1 MFILKARNIT
11 KSFADE
17 VILNDVSFDLLKN
30 ERVGIVGANGAG
42 KTTLAKIIYGQ
53 LAPDSGKIEKQQ
65 NISIG
70 YLHQSVDNEIHE
82 EALSSK
88 EFYLRT
94 SELGLQQVQNWT
106 NEQLANLS
114 GGERLKIT
122 LAQIWATQP
131 ELLILDEPTNHLDFQ
146 GVNWLIN
153 ELKHFNGT
161 VLIISHD
168 RYFLDKAVSTIYD
181 LEQGY
186 LTIYSGNYT
195 TYREKKQKL
204 NADKLHQ
211 YEIMQKYKANV
222 EQQINQLQ
230 QWSGKAHRN
239 MNKQEGFKEYHGVK
253 AKKIDKAIK
262 SKMKRL
268 NQELEK
274 KKIEKPIEEAP
285 VRFQFAENKKRGKR
299 MVEAERLE
307 KSFGK
312 RTLFKDS
319 SFYIN
324 NGERIGLI
332 GPNGSGKTTLL
343 NMIIGHEL
351 QTSGKLIISQ
361 ANKVAYLSQDVGD
374 MPLSIR
380 AIDALELTDQEEQFK
395 ARTILANMG
404 IHADKLMQP
413 IATLSLGERTR
424 IKLTKILL
432 QGYNLLILDEPT
444 NHLDLASR
452 EQLEAALTDFT
463 GTLLIVSHDYY
474 FMNKLC
480 NKLLVI
486 ENEKIIR
493 VEMNLEQYEK
503 RKQSQSE
510 PNIQGIKEELL
521 CIETEITAVL
531 GQMSLI
537 LPSSEEYTQLDQKF
551 LSLTKRKR
559 ELINLLDKFKK

>member
-1 MFILKARNIT
+1 MFIVKARNIT

-17 VILNDVSFDLLKN
+17 MILNDVSFDLLKN
-30 ERVGIVGANGAG
+30 ERVGLVGANGAG
-42 KTTLAKIIYGQ
+42 KTTLAQIIYGQ

-65 NISIG
+65 NITIG
-70 YLHQSVDNEIHE
+70 YLHQSVDNTLQED
-82 EALSSK
+82 ALSSK

-106 NEQLANLS
+106 NEQLAHLS

-168 RYFLDKAVSTIYD
+168 RYFLDKTVSTIYD
-181 LEQGY
+181 LEQGN

-195 TYREKKQKL
+195 TYREKKKKL

-211 YEIMQKYKANV
+211 YENMQKYKANV

-274 KKIEKPIEEAP
+274 KKIEKPIEEAT

-343 NMIIGHEL
+343 NMIIGQE
-351 QTSGKLIISQ
+351 QQSSGKLIISQ

-374 MPLSIR
+374 IPLSIR

-510 PNIQGIKEELL
+510 PNILGIKEELL

-531 GQMSLI
+531 GQISLI
-537 LPSSEEYTQLDQKF
+537 LPSSEEYIQLDEKF
-551 LSLTKRKR
+551 LSLTKKKR
-559 ELINLLDKFKK
+559 ELINLLDKRNK

>member
-65 NISIG
+65 NITIG
-70 YLHQSVDNEIHE
+70 YLHQSVDNEIHK

-413 IATLSLGERTR
+413 IASLSLGERTR